1 MSEEAA
7 PKEAFVKLSRD
18 LKKAARH
25 LSRANARW
33 MIDQYYTIQ
42 DERIRSASQ
51 GRANASAEEPKE
63 LIDWIF
69 DTMRRFE
76 AAIQG
81 ALGEYAKQYK
91 VGQWMMA
98 QYGIGPVLA
107 AACLAHLEIEGRPT
121 VGAFWRFSGLDPTSV
136 WEKKTKRPWNAQLK
150 SILVFK
156 MGESFVKFHGR
167 DKCFYG
173 KLWKQQKDKLWLQN
187 LAGKFS
193 GQATADMEASKYK
206 MTTQAYRWVR
216 GEYSL
221 TATEAWL
228 KTDNREK
235 PPEAVRDTHVGTGIP
250 MLPPAQIHARARR
263 WTVKLFLSHLHEVMH
278 HDWYDKAPPA
288 PYIFEHPGGDAHVHL
303 LKPQLWPGEY
313 DGASLKSMR

>member
-1 MSEEAA
+1 MDEAT
-7 PKEAFVKLSRD
+7 PREAFVKLSRD
-18 LKKAARH
+18 LKQAARH
-25 LSRANARW
+25 LSRGNARW

-51 GRANASAEEPKE
+51 GRANASAAEPKE
-63 LIDWIF
+63 LIDWVF

-76 AAIQG
+76 SAIQG
-81 ALGEYAKQYK
+81 ALGEYAQQYK

-121 VGAFWRFSGLDPTSV
+121 VGAFWRFAGLDPTSK

-156 MGESFVKFHGR
+156 MGECFVKFHGR
-167 DKCFYG
+167 EKCYYG

-187 LAGKFS
+187 IAGEFS
-193 GQATADMEASKYK
+193 ETAQADVANKKYK
-206 MTTQAYRWVR
+206 DTTQALKWVR
-216 GEYSL
+216 GDYSVKSV
-221 TATEAWL
+221 EAWL
-228 KTDNREK
+228 AAGKGEK
-235 PPEAVRDTHVGTGIP
+235 PPVAVDLGVGTP

-263 WTVKLFLSHLHEVMH
+263 WTVKLFLSHLHHVMH
-278 HDWYDKAPPA
+278 HDWYGVDPPA
-288 PYIFEHPGGDAHVHL
+288 PYIFEHPGDTGQHVHL
-303 LKPQLWPGEY
+303 LTPPLWPGEY
-313 DGASLKSMR
+313 DGASLKDMK